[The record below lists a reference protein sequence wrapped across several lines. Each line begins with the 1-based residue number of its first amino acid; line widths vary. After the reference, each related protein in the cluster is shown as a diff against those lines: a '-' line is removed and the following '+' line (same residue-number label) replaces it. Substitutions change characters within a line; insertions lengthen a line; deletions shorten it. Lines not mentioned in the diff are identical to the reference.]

1 MTTAK
6 QVRQLL
12 PKNELRQKY
21 GGRKPKSYRLAHNHI
36 MHTAHTVHGD
46 RGFRRFWI
54 PPQWIGHGWEKCPCG
69 WHNGDEHYAVK
80 EHVDHWKKQ
89 IKKLENLDAVYRDIN
104 RRLAAHFRKLWRD
117 MEADRRRASSP
128 LGGSIARGSMGADSR

>member
-1 MTTAK
+1 MTK
-6 QVRQLL
+6 
-12 PKNELRQKY
+12 KKELRQLY
-21 GGRKPKSYRLAHNHI
+21 GGGKPKSYRLADNHI
-36 MHTAHTVHGD
+36 MHTNATSHGD

-54 PPQWIGHGWEKCPCG
+54 PPQWIGDGWEKCPCT